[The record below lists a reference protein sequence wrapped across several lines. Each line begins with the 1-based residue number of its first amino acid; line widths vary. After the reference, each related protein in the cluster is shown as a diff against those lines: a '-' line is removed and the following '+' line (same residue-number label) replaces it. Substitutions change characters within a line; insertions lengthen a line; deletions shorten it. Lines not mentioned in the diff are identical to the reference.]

1 MGQHKKVGHRP
12 AFFITWRVRG
22 GRGEAMVDTSRLE
35 ALIAPTV
42 EAMGYDLVRV
52 SLGGGRQSARL
63 QVMAERKDGVPMT
76 VDDCAEISRTLS
88 AVLDVEDPIEGSY
101 TLEVSSPGID
111 RPLVKAADFDRFKGY
126 EARFESARPIEGR
139 RRFQGRLKGVEEGA
153 VRIDCE
159 GAEFKVP
166 LDEVQKAKLVINEE
180 LLAAARWQLEQYR
193 TKHSSLA

>member
-1 MGQHKKVGHRP
+1 
-12 AFFITWRVRG
+12 
-22 GRGEAMVDTSRLE
+22 MVDTSRLE

-180 LLAAARWQLEQYR
+180 LLAAARSAR
-193 TKHSSLA
+193 TDR